1 MKKLDTKSAV
11 PLYLQLAD
19 DMRRQ
24 TQEGLLAQGEQI
36 MPESAMCAAYG
47 VSRITVRKALDLL
60 VDEKVLFRRQ
70 GKGTFVAY
78 PESWEAACI
87 RRQSFTAA
95 TSEQSVV
102 PHTKVIG
109 RSIVTLD
116 RALMKKFHIEGRPEE
131 RMLCLTR
138 IRYLDKDP
146 AIYETDYLPMRFQA
160 LLELE
165 LDDRSLYGVIHERT
179 GVTPTDF
186 CDYFQIMPAT
196 PQLAG
201 YLETQ
206 PGHPLLSVA
215 QTVLDGAREVVYYN
229 EQLIKTESYQ
239 YSVRSYL
246 DTE

>member
-1 MKKLDTKSAV
+1 MEKLDAKSAV

-19 DMRRQ
+19 TIRRQ
-24 TQEGLLAQGEQI
+24 TREGLLAQGEQI
-36 MPESAMCAAYG
+36 MPESAMCEAYD

-78 PESWEAACI
+78 PEFWETACI

-95 TSEQSVV
+95 TSEQCGV
-102 PHTKVIG
+102 PHTKVIDK
-109 RSIVTLD
+109 SIVTMD
-116 RALMKKFHIEGRPEE
+116 CHLMKKFHIREMSEE
-131 RMLCLTR
+131 KMLCLTR
-138 IRYLDKDP
+138 VRYLDQNP

-160 LLELE
+160 LLELD
-165 LDDRSLYGVIHERT
+165 LDDKSLYSVIHEKM

-186 CDYFQIMPAT
+186 CDYFQIIPAT
-196 PQLAG
+196 PQLAE
-201 YLETQ
+201 YLEIQT
-206 PGHPLLSVA
+206 GHPLLRVA
-215 QTVLDGAREVVYYN
+215 QTVLDNEREVVYYN

-239 YSVRSYL
+239 YNVRSYL